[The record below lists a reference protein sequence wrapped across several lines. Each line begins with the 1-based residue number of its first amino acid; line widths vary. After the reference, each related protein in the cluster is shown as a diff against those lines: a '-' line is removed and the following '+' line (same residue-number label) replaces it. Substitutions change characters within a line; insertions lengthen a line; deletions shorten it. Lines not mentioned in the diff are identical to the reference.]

1 MKIES
6 SMSAQQLIPDRN
18 ERAKTASS
26 GFSEHIN
33 TQEKL
38 LEDTAVVPLRSD
50 RTSLSSKSLSVSA
63 ALSGMSHTSSAS
75 TAGRSGTL
83 GNKPSSSIV
92 SSQAEPYLS
101 ADEVSFFEKLIY
113 KTSMYTSTGSYGSA
127 MLDGNNASFVF
138 KV

>member
-6 SMSAQQLIPDRN
+6 SIPTQQLIPDRN

-26 GFSEHIN
+26 GFNEHMN
-33 TQEKL
+33 TQEKV
-38 LEDTAVVPLRSD
+38 LEDDAFVPLRGD
-50 RTSLSSKSLSVSA
+50 RANLSSKSLAVSA
-63 ALSGMSHTSSAS
+63 ALSGMSHSSS
-75 TAGRSGTL
+75 VSNAGRSGGL

-101 ADEVSFFEKLIY
+101 ADEVSFFEKLIH
-113 KTSMYTSTGSYGSA
+113 KTSMYTSTGAYSSG
-127 MLDGNNASFVF
+127 MLDGNNGSFAF